1 MEDDLKRICAVLLA
15 LAGAHFL
22 STAPA
27 SAQAWPNRPVR
38 IVNTFAPGGAADFL
52 ARTAA
57 ENLTTA
63 FGQQFFVETHAG
75 AAGAIGVNLVVATPP
90 DGYNFVL
97 TNITMLVLAPIG
109 NPKLGYDPHKDLTNL
124 AYLGGS
130 PIVLSVNAKGDI
142 KTFADFIAYAK
153 KSPKPMTYSSSGV
166 GSAGHLF
173 GELLAQKLNLK
184 FEHVPYKGASQG
196 LMDLVGGHIMFSAQ
210 TVTST
215 AGQMRGGTLR
225 GLAVTSK
232 ERIKDFSDLATFNEL
247 GYPEFQSS
255 IWFTLSAPAGLPKD
269 IADKV
274 NREVSKS
281 MTSAAVNQK
290 MIEQGM
296 ITEAMTQAELKALID
311 SEHTRWKPVLEK
323 AGLIQKK

>member
-1 MEDDLKRICAVLLA
+1 
-15 LAGAHFL
+15 
-22 STAPA
+22 
-27 SAQAWPNRPVR
+27 
-38 IVNTFAPGGAADFL
+38 
-52 ARTAA
+52 
-57 ENLTTA
+57 
-63 FGQQFFVETHAG
+63 
-75 AAGAIGVNLVVATPP
+75 
-90 DGYNFVL
+90 
-97 TNITMLVLAPIG
+97 
-109 NPKLGYDPHKDLTNL
+109 
-124 AYLGGS
+124 
-130 PIVLSVNAKGDI
+130 
-142 KTFADFIAYAK
+142 
-153 KSPKPMTYSSSGV
+153 V

-173 GELLAQKLNLK
+173 GELLAQKLDLK

-232 ERIKDFSDLATFNEL
+232 ERIKDFPDLATFTEL

-255 IWFTLSAPAGLPKD
+255 IWFTLSAPAGLPQD

-290 MIEQGM
+290 MLEQGM
-296 ITEAMTQAELKALID
+296 ITEAMTQAELKVLID
-311 SEHTRWKPVLEK
+311 SEHVRWKPVLDK